1 MSINEPHRVDQMLE
15 GFVINQPANSQDKAR
30 PIPPAQAG
38 DLPHVGMLKWLKRNT
53 ERNDMT
59 LVSIEGQNIR
69 AVDVIRAGNDNRVRP
84 LQSMSQHW
92 IKKSAQYFLP
102 DDVAVIS
109 QNHPTT
115 IPTIH
120 TSHNT

>member
-1 MSINEPHRVDQMLE
+1 MFEA
-15 GFVINQPANSQDKAR
+15 FVINQPANSQDKAR
-30 PIPPAQAG
+30 PIQPAQAG

-109 QNHPTT
+109 QDQPTT
-115 IPTIH
+115 MTTGQVCQNGPWIG
-120 TSHNT
+120 